1 MHIADGFLPPNICI
15 AGYAITG
22 GMTWYSLRQINK
34 QNNPREHMTKASL
47 LAAAFFVI
55 SSIHI
60 PLPPSSI
67 HLVLNGLMGV
77 LLGYYAFFA
86 ILIGLFLQAVMW
98 NHGGLT
104 TLGVNGALL
113 GIPALLAYY
122 IFQLSY
128 RLRQPIWKQ
137 VFAFLAGAGGFGIT
151 AITFTLLIITT
162 IPADIDAQMEKT
174 AIYASMVGYSIQ
186 MGIEGT
192 FTTMLVS
199 FLQRVK
205 PELVP

>member
-34 QNNPREHMTKASL
+34 QKNPREHMTKASL

-55 SSIHI
+55 SSINI

-77 LLGYYAFFA
+77 LLGYYAFCA

-128 RLRQPIWKQ
+128 RLKQPIWKQ

-151 AITFTLLIITT
+151 AIAFTLLVITT
-162 IPADIDAQMEKT
+162 IPAHIDAQMEQT

-186 MGIEGT
+186 MAIEGT

>member
-15 AGYAITG
+15 AGYGITG

-34 QNNPREHMTKASL
+34 QNNQREHITKVSL

-60 PLPPSSI
+60 PLPLGSI

-77 LLGYYAFFA
+77 LLGYHAFCA

-122 IFQLSY
+122 IFQVSY

-137 VFAFLAGAGGFGIT
+137 IFAFLAGAGGFGIT
-151 AITFTLLIITT
+151 AIAFTLLVITT
-162 IPADIDAQMEKT
+162 IPAHIDAQMEQT

-186 MGIEGT
+186 MAIEGT

>member
-1 MHIADGFLPPNICI
+1 MHIADGLLPPNICI
-15 AGYAITG
+15 AGYGITG

-34 QNNPREHMTKASL
+34 QKNPREHMIKASL

-77 LLGYYAFFA
+77 LLGYYAFCA

-98 NHGGLT
+98 NHGGLS

-122 IFQLSY
+122 IFQISY

-137 VFAFLAGAGGFGIT
+137 VWAFLAGAGGFGIT
-151 AITFTLLIITT
+151 AIAFTLLVITT
-162 IPADIDAQMEKT
+162 ISADIDAQMEQK

-186 MGIEGT
+186 MGIEGI

-205 PELVP
+205 PELLP